1 MENYTKEFADALGSY
16 ITDFRNTNN
25 LSQRMFAEK
34 CQISKTAVANLENKQ
49 HSGNILIETL
59 NKISLGLNLKNSDQ
73 LRTIINERINH
84 PELRNVVEADEV
96 IVVMKKNSKI
106 YRLYQE
112 AKDLSDKSLEML
124 HNIASEFKK

>member
-49 HSGNILIETL
+49 HSGNF
-59 NKISLGLNLKNSDQ
+59 N
-73 LRTIINERINH
+73 
-84 PELRNVVEADEV
+84 RN
-96 IVVMKKNSKI
+96 IKQNQFRS
-106 YRLYQE
+106 
-112 AKDLSDKSLEML
+112 
-124 HNIASEFKK
+124 

>member
-1 MENYTKEFADALGSY
+1 MDNYSKEFADELGSY
-16 ITDFRNTNN
+16 IADFRNANN

-34 CQISKTAVANLENKQ
+34 CQISKTAVANLENHQ

-59 NKISLGLNLKNSDQ
+59 DKISLGLNLKNSDQ
-73 LRTIINERINH
+73 LRTIINERIKH

-106 YRLYQE
+106 YRLYQD
-112 AKDLSDKSLEML
+112 AKNLSDKSLEML